1 MNKFIKKLF
10 RRRITY
16 VGAIVL
22 GIVAI
27 MAIFSPFI
35 SPYDPYDMQM
45 QDRLQPPNAAHLFGT
60 DNFGRDIFSRVVHG
74 ARLSLL
80 SGFSS
85 VVFASVFGI
94 LVGILAGYFERLEGI
109 LMRLVDVFMAF
120 PPLLLALI
128 MMAILG
134 RGLLNV
140 VMAVGIAYLT
150 RISRVTF
157 GLTLKIKE
165 DPYIEAARAMG
176 ASNPRILFMHIL
188 PNLLSPIIV
197 QASFTFAF
205 SLLQIAALDFLGL
218 GLPPEIPSWGGMLN
232 QGRTYITRA
241 PWLLVFPGMFIVIT
255 VLSFNLLGDALRD
268 QLDPRF
274 QEEVTA

>member
-1 MNKFIKKLF
+1 
-10 RRRITY
+10 
-16 VGAIVL
+16 
-22 GIVAI
+22 

>member
-1 MNKFIKKLF
+1 
-10 RRRITY
+10 
-16 VGAIVL
+16 
-22 GIVAI
+22 
-27 MAIFSPFI
+27 
-35 SPYDPYDMQM
+35 
-45 QDRLQPPNAAHLFGT
+45 
-60 DNFGRDIFSRVVHG
+60 
-74 ARLSLL
+74 
-80 SGFSS
+80 
-85 VVFASVFGI
+85 
-94 LVGILAGYFERLEGI
+94 
-109 LMRLVDVFMAF
+109 
-120 PPLLLALI
+120 
-128 MMAILG
+128 
-134 RGLLNV
+134 
-140 VMAVGIAYLT
+140 
-150 RISRVTF
+150 
-157 GLTLKIKE
+157 
-165 DPYIEAARAMG
+165 MG